1 MGEESDWKEFPKPA
15 LQCIAFCDV
24 NSMLQKNVRD
34 GVRVQDISVMP
45 EGSFNNEKY

>member
-24 NSMLQKNVRD
+24 NSMLQEMWGM
-34 GVRVQDISVMP
+34 GVRIQDISVMH